1 MQILRWLLVMLF
13 FAAQVAIV
21 QPLYAADIIDKP
33 ESKQPFDGKPLQGGV
48 QHSEVLPELIEALR
62 PGNVYS
68 DELLLKSSTAA
79 NDLWYHI
86 PSWYAGVRHCDEEV
100 IVYRYDYKTGKTTQP
115 MQHQLN
121 RQNSTGG
128 YQRDR
133 NGGIWDY
140 KHLPLIQHV
149 ESDLVNAVLL
159 VKNITP
165 VKESDDQFAI
175 KYEEISI
182 SFDKQTNKIVQVV
195 QQEQINTVT
204 CPEAGLMRVD
214 ASAKSFGWDGQPL
227 RKEQS
232 IIFSN
237 VIKPFEQVDKLGE
250 VDLKTSFRD
259 FLIANHKEA
268 LLPDANK

>member
-1 MQILRWLLVMLF
+1 GR
-13 FAAQVAIV
+13 
-21 QPLYAADIIDKP
+21 
-33 ESKQPFDGKPLQGGV
+33 
-48 QHSEVLPELIEALR
+48 
-62 PGNVYS
+62 
-68 DELLLKSSTAA
+68 
-79 NDLWYHI
+79 
-86 PSWYAGVRHCDEEV
+86 
-100 IVYRYDYKTGKTTQP
+100 TTQP

-159 VKNITP
+159 VKNIVP
-165 VKESDDQFAI
+165 MKETDEQFAI

-204 CPEAGLMRVD
+204 CPEAGLLRVD
-214 ASAKSFGWDGQPL
+214 SSAKSFGWDGQPL

-237 VIKPFEQVDKLGE
+237 IIKPFEQVDKLGD
-250 VDLKTSFRD
+250 VDLKASFRD

-268 LLPDANK
+268 LLPDSAK